1 MIAHSDIAGLIL
13 AGGRGQRFGGLDKGW
28 LRYNSRPLIRYAMDA
43 ISECDTHLISA
54 NRSIHDYQELDAHVV
69 KDKRADFIGPLSGIE
84 SAMNTSSAEWFY
96 VVSVD
101 VVGLSADWLDHLIE
115 KQHQTKA
122 LWVGTHIHDRL
133 QPLVG
138 LWSRQLLPMISE
150 YLDQGERRV
159 MEFVAPWQDS
169 YATIPSDQMVIN
181 VNTPEVL
188 EQLSSS

>member
-1 MIAHSDIAGLIL
+1 
-13 AGGRGQRFGGLDKGW
+13 
-28 LRYNSRPLIRYAMDA
+28 MDA

-54 NRSIHDYQELDAHVV
+54 NRSIHDYKELNALVV
-69 KDKRADFIGPLSGIE
+69 KDKRADFVGPLSGIE
-84 SAMNTSSAEWFY
+84 SAMNASSAEWFY

-101 VVGLSADWLDHLIE
+101 VVGLSEDWLDHLIE

-169 YATIPSDQMVIN
+169 FATIPSDQLVIN

-188 EQLSSS
+188 DQLSSS

>member
-1 MIAHSDIAGLIL
+1 MISHSDIAGLIL
-13 AGGRGQRFGGLDKGW
+13 AGGRGKRFGNSDKGW
-28 LRYNSRPLIRYAMDA
+28 LRYNNRPLIRYAMDA

-54 NRSIHDYQELDAHVV
+54 NQSIHDYQELDAHVV
-69 KDKRADFIGPLSGIE
+69 KDRRADFIGPLSGIE
-84 SAMNTSSAEWFY
+84 SAMNASSAEWFY

-115 KQHQTKA
+115 KQQVTKA

-169 YATIPSDQMVIN
+169 YATIPSDQLVIN

>member
-1 MIAHSDIAGLIL
+1 MISHSDIAGLIL
-13 AGGRGQRFGGLDKGW
+13 AGGRGQRFSGLDKGW
-28 LRYNSRPLIRYAMDA
+28 LCYNNRPLIRYAMDA

-54 NRSIHDYQELDAHVV
+54 NRSIHDYQELDALVV
-69 KDKRADFIGPLSGIE
+69 KDRRADFIGPLSGIE
-84 SAMNTSSAEWFY
+84 SAMKASSAEWFY

-115 KQHQTKA
+115 KQQVTKA

-138 LWSRQLLPMISE
+138 LWSRQLLPMIGE

-169 YATIPSDQMVIN
+169 YATIPSDQLVIN

>member
-1 MIAHSDIAGLIL
+1 MISHSDIAGLIL
-13 AGGRGQRFGGLDKGW
+13 AGGRGQRFSNLDKGW
-28 LRYNSRPLIRYAMDA
+28 LRYNNRPLIRYAMDA

-69 KDKRADFIGPLSGIE
+69 KDRRADFIGPLSGIE
-84 SAMNTSSAEWFY
+84 SAMNASSAEWFY

-115 KQHQTKA
+115 KQQVTKA

-169 YATIPSDQMVIN
+169 YATIPSDQLVIN

>member
-1 MIAHSDIAGLIL
+1 MISHSDIAGLIL
-13 AGGRGQRFGGLDKGW
+13 AGGRGQRFGNLDKGW
-28 LRYNSRPLIRYAMDA
+28 LLYNNRPLIRYAMDA
-43 ISECDTHLISA
+43 ISECGTHLISA
-54 NRSIHDYQELDAHVV
+54 NRSIHDYQELDALVV

-115 KQHQTKA
+115 KQQQTKA

>member
-1 MIAHSDIAGLIL
+1 MISQNDIAGLIL
-13 AGGRGQRFGGLDKGW
+13 AGGRGQRFGNLDKGW
-28 LRYNSRPLIRYAMDA
+28 LRYNNRPLIRYAMDA

-54 NRSIHDYQELDAHVV
+54 NRSIHDYQELDALVV
-69 KDKRADFIGPLSGIE
+69 KDRRADFIGPLSGIE
-84 SAMNTSSAEWFY
+84 SAMNASSAEWFY

>member
-1 MIAHSDIAGLIL
+1 MISHNDIAGLIL

-28 LRYNSRPLIRYAMDA
+28 LRYNNHPLIRYAMDA

-54 NRSIHDYQELDAHVV
+54 NRSIHDYKELNALVV
-69 KDKRADFIGPLSGIE
+69 KDKRADFVGPLSGIE
-84 SAMNTSSAEWFY
+84 SAMNASSAEWFY

-101 VVGLSADWLDHLIE
+101 VVGLSEDWLDHLIE

-159 MEFVAPWQDS
+159 IEFVGPWQDS
-169 YATIPSDQMVIN
+169 FATIPSDQLVIN

-188 EQLSSS
+188 DQLSSS

>member
-1 MIAHSDIAGLIL
+1 MISHSDIAGLIL
-13 AGGRGQRFGGLDKGW
+13 AGGRGQRFGNLDKGW
-28 LRYNSRPLIRYAMDA
+28 LRYNHRPLIRYAMDA

-69 KDKRADFIGPLSGIE
+69 KDRRADFIGPLSGIE
-84 SAMNTSSAEWFY
+84 SAMNASSAEWFY

-115 KQHQTKA
+115 KQQVTKA

-138 LWSRQLLPMISE
+138 LWSRQLLPMIGE

-169 YATIPSDQMVIN
+169 YATIPSDQLVIN

>member
-1 MIAHSDIAGLIL
+1 MISHSDIAGLIL
-13 AGGRGQRFGGLDKGW
+13 AGGRGQRFDNLDKGW
-28 LRYNSRPLIRYAMDA
+28 LRYNNRPLIRYAMDA

-54 NRSIHDYQELDAHVV
+54 NRSIHDYQELDALVV
-69 KDKRADFIGPLSGIE
+69 KDRRADFIGPLSGIE
-84 SAMNTSSAEWFY
+84 SAMNASSAEWFY

-115 KQHQTKA
+115 KQQVTKA

-169 YATIPSDQMVIN
+169 YATIPSDQLVIN

>member
-1 MIAHSDIAGLIL
+1 MISHSDIAGLIL
-13 AGGRGQRFGGLDKGW
+13 AGGRGQRFGNLDKGW
-28 LRYNSRPLIRYAMDA
+28 LHYNNRPLIRYAMDA
-43 ISECDTHLISA
+43 ITECDTHLISA
-54 NRSIHDYQELDAHVV
+54 NRSIHDYQELDALVV

-84 SAMNTSSAEWFY
+84 SAMNASSAEWFY

-115 KQHQTKA
+115 KQYQTKA

-138 LWSRQLLPMISE
+138 LWSRQLLPMIGE